1 MLEAGRIVRA
11 TEDAA
16 LDEVDLEVNEWS
28 TGHLLNVTDPRVH
41 ANHHESSLVA
51 KRDSPK

>member
-16 LDEVDLEVNEWS
+16 LDKVDLEVNEWD
-28 TGHLLNVTDPRVH
+28 TGRSSRVTDPRVR
-41 ANHHESSLVA
+41 ANHHPSRHVVR
-51 KRDSPK
+51 RDSPK